1 MALAEAHPHRVC
13 RTLLFASGL
22 ARGWEMFPRQ
32 APALAGGES
41 ERGLSSRRTNMDSE
55 IERRTTRRIAA
66 SLPVRTT
73 NAALGNVLGVTR
85 DVSLSGAF
93 FYVASDSWKEGAS
106 IEYVL
111 QLPEELTLAEPVL
124 VLCTGR
130 VVRVEQLN
138 DKVGIAVQIESFSV
152 LQTDRSAVFES
163 FNPQNHLPK

>member
-1 MALAEAHPHRVC
+1 
-13 RTLLFASGL
+13 
-22 ARGWEMFPRQ
+22 
-32 APALAGGES
+32 
-41 ERGLSSRRTNMDSE
+41 MDSE

-138 DKVGIAVQIESFSV
+138 DKVGVAVQIESFSV
-152 LQTDRSAVFES
+152 LQTERSAVFES